1 MALRLTP
8 QKGLV
13 EDRVWLIK
21 GVVSSMEIQ
30 LLLSFFVASVLLAL
44 APGPDNLYVISVS
57 ATKGWRAGVM
67 TTLGLC
73 SGLVGHGLLV
83 ALGVASILL
92 ASPTA
97 MMVLKWLGA
106 GWLVWIGFNALK
118 AAARPAAADADES
131 GDLAVGQ
138 EKVGSAGRLFRRGVV
153 MNLSNPKVFIFF
165 LAFLPQFLDPNA
177 TGLLASSALQIG
189 LFSLL
194 FMLAALLVFSTLAVL
209 SDRVGGKL
217 LGTVKARRILDGL
230 AGVVFIGLA
239 VRLATSKLA

>member
-1 MALRLTP
+1 
-8 QKGLV
+8 
-13 EDRVWLIK
+13 
-21 GVVSSMEIQ
+21 MEIQ

-57 ATKGWRAGVM
+57 ATKGWRAGVI

-118 AAARPAAADADES
+118 AAARPAAADTDADES
-131 GDLAVGQ
+131 GDLAEGQ
-138 EKVGSAGRLFRRGVV
+138 GKVGSAGRLFRRGVV